1 MATKVTWTLLCD
13 SLYVFLVYRRRETE
27 SCCTDTPDAV
37 AQECT
42 EHQEQRVV
50 LRLAWAGSHRA
61 RGWREFPK
69 TREMFTLRLGES
81 RSGLERQHGQ
91 RLFLSDRACHSWK
104 MGGSL
109 EWVRQSSTK
118 CYGRIS
124 LNGHRSIENVFRKR
138 LGPFK
143 KVYSMMIDHFV
154 SG

>member
-1 MATKVTWTLLCD
+1 M
-13 SLYVFLVYRRRETE
+13 E

-50 LRLAWAGSHRA
+50 LRLAEQDLTGQG
-61 RGWREFPK
+61 GWRELPK

-109 EWVRQSSTK
+109 E
-118 CYGRIS
+118 
-124 LNGHRSIENVFRKR
+124 
-138 LGPFK
+138 
-143 KVYSMMIDHFV
+143 
-154 SG
+154 